1 MPKLDDAQ
9 IGRLTKFIGH
19 DVAHEANACQA
30 YTDITELQL
39 KDIAKLAQG
48 GATLDAILYVLH
60 LLGDHGDL
68 RNASSFVDNVTKKN
82 MSVGDWMQSYYH
94 AA

>member
-1 MPKLDDAQ
+1 M
-9 IGRLTKFIGH
+9 
-19 DVAHEANACQA
+19 
-30 YTDITELQL
+30 

-48 GATLDAILYVLH
+48 GVTLDAVLYVLH

-68 RNASSFVDNVTKKN
+68 RNAASFVDNVTKNN
-82 MSVGDWMQSYYH
+82 MSVGDWMQGCYR